1 MNTTILTEN
10 SHPQSTG
17 GHRTGSSLN
26 MPPKSWKDYVPRYV
40 SLYYVDYNE
49 NLDSREDLQER
60 CIRRNSLHPLEEQVW
75 EWYAEQEHDNLQGY
89 LADIRKAM
97 EADGKADEYARNE
110 EGIKDL
116 LYERNSID
124 PTDEL
129 IDNSAVTNMFYSLG
143 VEIEGYVY
151 GSNARKESEAISL
164 RKIRRALKLK
174 KGQFADELHELLAN
188 APYGG
193 ELRIYFNAIFSRL
206 LTKDTGNDFKRI
218 RFYGDVIVAIADS
231 RNGAGYHVR
240 LPTDITL
247 PFCRDNLFTDSQV
260 HYSYANEI
268 CGMLNSWCDST
279 RWETGM
285 KPLKS
290 TMRKS
295 RMSEHQK
302 QEALYEKRFREGGC
316 TLGDM
321 NHKRHR
327 NTYYINSFPCG
338 TKCPHCGTF
347 WID

>member
-1 MNTTILTEN
+1 MSFMSFWPMPHTEA
-10 SHPQSTG
+10 SSASISMPYSPDCSREIPEMISSASGSTEM
-17 GHRTGSSLN
+17 SSLHCGQ
-26 MPPKSWKDYVPRYV
+26 P
-40 SLYYVDYNE
+40 
-49 NLDSREDLQER
+49 QR
-60 CIRRNSLHPLEEQVW
+60 CRIPCQAANGHHP
-75 EWYAEQEHDNLQGY
+75 
-89 LADIRKAM
+89 
-97 EADGKADEYARNE
+97 
-110 EGIKDL
+110 
-116 LYERNSID
+116 
-124 PTDEL
+124 
-129 IDNSAVTNMFYSLG
+129 
-143 VEIEGYVY
+143 
-151 GSNARKESEAISL
+151 
-164 RKIRRALKLK
+164 
-174 KGQFADELHELLAN
+174 
-188 APYGG
+188 
-193 ELRIYFNAIFSRL
+193 
-206 LTKDTGNDFKRI
+206 
-218 RFYGDVIVAIADS
+218 
-231 RNGAGYHVR
+231 
-240 LPTDITL
+240 

>member
-10 SHPQSTG
+10 HPQSSG
-17 GHRTGSSLN
+17 GHRTESSLN

-49 NLDSREDLQER
+49 NLDNHEDLQER

-206 LTKDTGNDFKRI
+206 LTGDTGNDFKRI

-268 CGMLNSWCDST
+268 C
-279 RWETGM
+279 
-285 KPLKS
+285 
-290 TMRKS
+290 
-295 RMSEHQK
+295 
-302 QEALYEKRFREGGC
+302 
-316 TLGDM
+316 
-321 NHKRHR
+321 
-327 NTYYINSFPCG
+327 YYIPSPPAKSWVLIFS
-338 TKCPHCGTF
+338 
-347 WID
+347 

>member
-151 GSNARKESEAISL
+151 GSNARK
-164 RKIRRALKLK
+164 
-174 KGQFADELHELLAN
+174 
-188 APYGG
+188 
-193 ELRIYFNAIFSRL
+193 
-206 LTKDTGNDFKRI
+206 
-218 RFYGDVIVAIADS
+218 
-231 RNGAGYHVR
+231 
-240 LPTDITL
+240 
-247 PFCRDNLFTDSQV
+247 
-260 HYSYANEI
+260 
-268 CGMLNSWCDST
+268 
-279 RWETGM
+279 
-285 KPLKS
+285 
-290 TMRKS
+290 
-295 RMSEHQK
+295 
-302 QEALYEKRFREGGC
+302 
-316 TLGDM
+316 
-321 NHKRHR
+321 
-327 NTYYINSFPCG
+327 
-338 TKCPHCGTF
+338 
-347 WID
+347 

>member
-10 SHPQSTG
+10 SHPQATG

-124 PTDEL
+124 PADEL
-129 IDNSAVTNMFYSLG
+129 IDNSTVTNMFYSLG

-151 GSNARKESEAISL
+151 GSNARGESEAISSV
-164 RKIRRALKLK
+164 KS
-174 KGQFADELHELLAN
+174 
-188 APYGG
+188 GG
-193 ELRIYFNAIFSRL
+193 RS
-206 LTKDTGNDFKRI
+206 
-218 RFYGDVIVAIADS
+218 S
-231 RNGAGYHVR
+231 
-240 LPTDITL
+240 
-247 PFCRDNLFTDSQV
+247 
-260 HYSYANEI
+260 
-268 CGMLNSWCDST
+268 
-279 RWETGM
+279 
-285 KPLKS
+285 
-290 TMRKS
+290 
-295 RMSEHQK
+295 
-302 QEALYEKRFREGGC
+302 
-316 TLGDM
+316 
-321 NHKRHR
+321 
-327 NTYYINSFPCG
+327 
-338 TKCPHCGTF
+338 
-347 WID
+347 

>member
-1 MNTTILTEN
+1 
-10 SHPQSTG
+10 
-17 GHRTGSSLN
+17 
-26 MPPKSWKDYVPRYV
+26 
-40 SLYYVDYNE
+40 
-49 NLDSREDLQER
+49 
-60 CIRRNSLHPLEEQVW
+60 
-75 EWYAEQEHDNLQGY
+75 
-89 LADIRKAM
+89 
-97 EADGKADEYARNE
+97 
-110 EGIKDL
+110 
-116 LYERNSID
+116 
-124 PTDEL
+124 
-129 IDNSAVTNMFYSLG
+129 MFYSLG

-151 GSNARKESEAISL
+151 GSNARGESEAISL

-174 KGQFADELHELLAN
+174 KGQFAGELHELLAN

-206 LTKDTGNDFKRI
+206 LTGDTGNDFKRI

-247 PFCRDNLFTDSQV
+247 PFCRDNLFADSQV

-268 CGMLNSWCDST
+268 CGMLNNWCDST

-327 NTYYINSFPCG
+327 NTYYINSFPCR

>member
-124 PTDEL
+124 PADEL

-151 GSNARKESEAISL
+151 GSNARGESGAISL
-164 RKIRRALKLK
+164 RKIRRTLKLK
-174 KGQFADELHELLAN
+174 KGQFAGELHELLAN

-206 LTKDTGNDFKRI
+206 LTGDTGNDFYLWFHALGMIYFSPMKMMLPQ
-218 RFYGDVIVAIADS
+218 GD
-231 RNGAGYHVR
+231 
-240 LPTDITL
+240 
-247 PFCRDNLFTDSQV
+247 
-260 HYSYANEI
+260 
-268 CGMLNSWCDST
+268 
-279 RWETGM
+279 
-285 KPLKS
+285 
-290 TMRKS
+290 
-295 RMSEHQK
+295 
-302 QEALYEKRFREGGC
+302 FRVK
-316 TLGDM
+316 L
-321 NHKRHR
+321 H
-327 NTYYINSFPCG
+327 
-338 TKCPHCGTF
+338 
-347 WID
+347 